1 MSRLLTLVGIIG
13 FIAAP
18 LATPLHAWSERSTE
32 RIARKGSELAPP
44 DMKLLIDKFSSDFRR
59 GLAEA
64 ASDPST
70 KARHTYVV
78 ASGRGSLP
86 RELQNEVRTA
96 IAMVKGRQPMSA
108 FVEKLGVIAHLVSD
122 ANNPFNVANSEVRL
136 LSSRSDYEGYFER
149 KVTKFPTVFY
159 GLDPQFQLD
168 AYLDASMKRTAAL
181 YPLLSEE
188 YFRGGQRRSSSEF
201 DDRSTAF
208 GIASVCYSRAV
219 TDLVNIYYHIWKE
232 AGGDVRTAPTLR
244 RGNLLIND

>member
-1 MSRLLTLVGIIG
+1 MFRLLTLVAIIG
-13 FIAAP
+13 FIASP
-18 LATPLHAWSERSTE
+18 LLTPLHAWNERSTE

-44 DMKLLIDKFSSDFRR
+44 DMKLLIDKFAPEFRR
-59 GLAEA
+59 GLTEA
-64 ASDPST
+64 SHPSA

-78 ASGRGSLP
+78 ASGRGALP

-122 ANNPFNVANSEVRL
+122 ANNPFNVASSDVRL
-136 LSSRSDYEGYFER
+136 LPIRSDYEGYFER
-149 KVTKFPTVFY
+149 KVTRFPTVFY

-168 AYLDASMKRTAAL
+168 AYVDASMKRTAAL

-219 TDLVNIYYHIWKE
+219 TDLVNIYYYIWKE
-232 AGGDVRTAPTLR
+232 AGGDVRAAPALR